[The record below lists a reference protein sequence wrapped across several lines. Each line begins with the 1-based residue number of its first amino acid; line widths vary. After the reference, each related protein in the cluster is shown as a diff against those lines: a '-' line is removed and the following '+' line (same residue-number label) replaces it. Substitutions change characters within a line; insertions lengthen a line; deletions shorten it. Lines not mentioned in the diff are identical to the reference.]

1 MSSFPIGSSVLLQ
14 NLKSEQYNDKHGI
27 VRSRLDPMSGRQ
39 EVYIFDLEKSMS
51 IKPINIKYEPRE
63 IESLSI
69 SEMKGVLLSSSKTES
84 ELNGLSKDDLQKM
97 VADVATDPEEIAAL
111 VAKSN
116 EPKTPP
122 AATNNISSTNG
133 SFTSEQLKQATD
145 RMSNMNPDQLRQQA
159 ATMKAMGPA
168 ALRNMNPQMAHMTDD
183 QINIAISQMEA
194 MANNPAMMKA
204 AAEQMKGMNEA
215 ELRQAMGS
223 TAVPS
228 THRPAPTTT
237 TNTTTMNDTI
247 KNMSSDQFKEASQ
260 KISSLTPEQLKK
272 QAAMLKSMPI
282 DTLRRTNPQF
292 ANMSEDQIKLAIQQM
307 ETMASNPE
315 MLKMAS
321 EQIKNMDDA
330 QFQQVK
336 QMFQSGGS
344 TGPDGTPTTTSNNNN
359 MAELSADPS
368 KMMESLLSNPEQ
380 LSAMIKTMKQNPDLM
395 KSMLKSQM
403 GINDTDTT
411 ANDNPRAKQMEQAI
425 DEFANMS
432 DEQLDKYIRYA
443 NKAQSVLSPFLS
455 GFNKTKSALGIS
467 SRSLIVLI
475 NLVVFGGIAL
485 LVVWMMSRG
494 GGGVVI
500 MEENVLNV
508 LSEDE
513 PPEIALHDE
522 SEF

>member
-1 MSSFPIGSSVLLQ
+1 
-14 NLKSEQYNDKHGI
+14 
-27 VRSRLDPMSGRQ
+27 
-39 EVYIFDLEKSMS
+39 
-51 IKPINIKYEPRE
+51 
-63 IESLSI
+63 
-69 SEMKGVLLSSSKTES
+69 
-84 ELNGLSKDDLQKM
+84 
-97 VADVATDPEEIAAL
+97 
-111 VAKSN
+111 
-116 EPKTPP
+116 
-122 AATNNISSTNG
+122 
-133 SFTSEQLKQATD
+133 
-145 RMSNMNPDQLRQQA
+145 
-159 ATMKAMGPA
+159 
-168 ALRNMNPQMAHMTDD
+168 
-183 QINIAISQMEA
+183 

-228 THRPAPTTT
+228 TNRPAPTNT

-260 KISSLTPEQLKK
+260 KISSLTPEQLKQ

-344 TGPDGTPTTTSNNNN
+344 TGPNGTPTSTSNNNN

-380 LSAMIKTMKQNPDLM
+380 LSSMIKTMKQNPDLM

-411 ANDNPRAKQMEQAI
+411 ANNNPRAKQMEQAI

-485 LVVWMMSRG
+485 LVVWMRSRG

-500 MEENVLNV
+500 MEEDVLNV
-508 LSEDE
+508 LNEDE